1 MASLTSQL
9 ELLKKQT
16 EEIEQRIKHEEDMKK
31 KLENESSIERLE
43 ALIDPITEYL
53 NYSQPGP
60 GCVSSHRDDMLARFK
75 REITKWEINISNPR
89 RRHDPPQKP
98 IKHIEIRNEEIFVTL
113 LGILKKQE
121 KRIIELESKLN

>member
-1 MASLTSQL
+1 MATLTSQL
-9 ELLKKQT
+9 EELKKQT
-16 EEIEQRIKHEEDMKK
+16 LELEQRIKHEEDIKK
-31 KLENESSIERLE
+31 KLANESSIDRLE
-43 ALIDPITEYL
+43 ALIDPLTEYL
-53 NYSQPGP
+53 NYSKSGP

-75 REITKWEINISNPR
+75 REIMNWENNISNPR

-98 IKHIEIRNEEIFVTL
+98 IKQVLVQNEEIFVTL